1 MQNEPRPWRTK
12 HDMPWRTEHDM
23 QDAGCG
29 ERGGGGGERGGF
41 RRAPRQMSTPAVS
54 DFRLHLKSLT
64 TAVAPYSCRAMY
76 CS

>member
-29 ERGGGGGERGGF
+29 ERGGGGGEGGF
-41 RRAPRQMSTPAVS
+41 SPCSTANVYARCLRLPASPQVADDSGRAV
-54 DFRLHLKSLT
+54 FL
-64 TAVAPYSCRAMY
+64 
-76 CS
+76 